1 MRYLLD
7 TNILVYLLCA
17 PQELSPEAKRVVQ
30 TEPHLFVSI
39 ASFWEIAIKQ
49 SLGKLSLPLGIP
61 EMEAVCRERDIGI
74 LPIAATALERIK
86 TLPDIHRDPFDRLLV
101 AQALDEGLAIITR
114 DRTIPQYPVQTIW

>member
-7 TNILVYLLCA
+7 TNVLVYLLCA

-30 TEPHLFVSI
+30 TERNLFASI

-49 SLGKLSLPLGIP
+49 SLGKLSIPLGIP
-61 EMEAVCRERDIGI
+61 EMEAVCRERNIGI
-74 LPIAATALERIK
+74 LPITASAIERIK

-101 AQALDEGLAIITR
+101 AQALDADLVLVTR
-114 DRTIPQYPVQTIW
+114 DKAIPQYPVQTAW